1 MLHIRALQGAWD
13 PLDLV
18 AISDR
23 RVRLSRAQPAQ
34 QVHLRRFQ
42 GRRVLPVV
50 REQSHRFLVPPA
62 LLVQQVHLL
71 RYQGQR
77 VLLEVWVQLRRYLAR
92 RGQLDTSE
100 QLQPYRG
107 PLGCEATVSQG
118 QWVPQAIQAKMG
130 GMGCL
135 GRLVMWVKRVQLV
148 IEGIQAHRVPRQIPV
163 RQVQLVLHQQ
173 FLVRRVRLG
182 VWVHLL
188 RFQGQPG
195 RLGVWVRLRRFQG
208 QRVRLE
214 VWVLLQQFQ
223 GRRVLLE
230 AWALLQQFQGQQVRL
245 EVWVLL
251 RRFQGRLAHEAKEL
265 RGQQVPEALVKT
277 VKMVQLVL
285 QAISVERVLLEIE
298 DTQVSLALP
307 QIQAQPVQPGR
318 LRRFQGQ
325 LDRLGLWVH
334 LLRFQERLVQLA
346 VWGHLQQFLEPQGRL
361 AVWVLLRRFP
371 EQRVRLEVW
380 GRLRQFQGQPGRLEA
395 WELLRRFQERRAH
408 EAKEIRGQPVPEALE
423 KMGRTA

>member
-1 MLHIRALQGAWD
+1 MLHIRALQGPWD

-34 QVHLRRFQ
+34 QVHLQRFQ
-42 GRRVLPVV
+42 GQRVLLAVWGHP
-50 REQSHRFLVPPA
+50 QRFLVPPA

-107 PLGCEATVSQG
+107 PLGCEATGSQG
-118 QWVPQAIQAKMG
+118 QQVPQAIQAKMG

-163 RQVQLVLHQQ
+163 QQVQSALHQQ

-188 RFQGQPG
+188 QFQGPPG

-214 VWVLLQQFQ
+214 VWVLLRQFQ
-223 GRRVLLE
+223 GQPGRLE
-230 AWALLQQFQGQQVRL
+230 AWAPLRRFQGQQDRL
-245 EVWVLL
+245 EEWELL
-251 RRFQGRLAHEAKEL
+251 RRFQGQRAHEAKEL
-265 RGQQVPEALVKT
+265 RGQQVPEAL
-277 VKMVQLVL
+277 
-285 QAISVERVLLEIE
+285 
-298 DTQVSLALP
+298 
-307 QIQAQPVQPGR
+307 
-318 LRRFQGQ
+318 
-325 LDRLGLWVH
+325 
-334 LLRFQERLVQLA
+334 
-346 VWGHLQQFLEPQGRL
+346 
-361 AVWVLLRRFP
+361 
-371 EQRVRLEVW
+371 
-380 GRLRQFQGQPGRLEA
+380 
-395 WELLRRFQERRAH
+395 
-408 EAKEIRGQPVPEALE
+408 E